1 MRAGALAGLGD
12 RGGEIVGR
20 GGEDDVLAFDLVDEF
35 GREDVDLAQLD
46 IVVARH
52 ALQARGIAV
61 GHGQPVVAGRGQQFG
76 DGDADFSAADEH
88 DFFHG
93 NSSA

>member
-1 MRAGALAGLGD
+1 MSWPSTSWANS
-12 RGGEIVGR
+12 GER
-20 GGEDDVLAFDLVDEF
+20 
-35 GREDVDLAQLD
+35 DVDLAQLD

-52 ALQARGIAV
+52 ALQARGVAV
-61 GHGQPVVAGRGQQFG
+61 GHGDAVVAGRGQEFG
-76 DGDADFSAADEH
+76 DGDADFAAADEH